1 MKLVSK
7 DGIEMMDIRSLEL
20 QGEVLVVRGKVM
32 GSMPTTIHLRPEDL
46 WQAWGLVTWR
56 MLLALPRL
64 MWRGYRRSRAAA
76 AATAAK

>member
-20 QGEVLVVRGKVM
+20 QGDVLVIKGKVM

-46 WQAWGLVTWR
+46 WQAWELVTWK

-64 MWRGYRRSRAAA
+64 MFMGYRRTRAA
-76 AATAAK
+76 